1 MKKRCTHCI
10 LSEHFPGVSYDSEGV
25 CSFCRDKSFLQT
37 EENAIQKAQEQVD
50 ELLKTVKAQSNTYDA
65 VMLYSGGKDS
75 TYTLYQA
82 VKKYGLKV
90 LSFTLDNGYIPNQTF
105 DNIVKITDK
114 LGVDNLIFR
123 PSKENMKAIVK
134 ASALYPIY
142 NKRTMVRISSVC
154 NSCISM
160 VNTQALRIALEKN
173 ISIILAGFTL
183 GQIPVNS
190 IIYKNNYTFLE
201 ESRAKSNSLLRKYTG
216 EWLDT
221 YYNLPTSLVKNTVEW
236 PTMVN
241 LLCLEKLS
249 EEEIVAAIS
258 TLGWTAPKNV
268 DGCSSN
274 CQLNTF
280 NNVIHEKVY
289 GYNPYELELSHM
301 IRKGLIDRETAISK
315 VETMDPELFK
325 SIADDLQISEDEIG
339 NAGSL
344 YKTGK

>member
-1 MKKRCTHCI
+1 
-10 LSEHFPGVSYDSEGV
+10 
-25 CSFCRDKSFLQT
+25 LQT
-37 EENAIQKAQEQVD
+37 EENAIQNAREQVD
-50 ELLKTVKAQSNTYDA
+50 EIIKTVKGQSGTYDA
-65 VMLYSGGKDS
+65 IMLYSGGKDS
-75 TYTLYQA
+75 TYTMYQA
-82 VKKYGLKV
+82 VKRYGLKV
-90 LSFTLDNGYIPNQTF
+90 LSFTLDNGYIPDQTF
-105 DNIVKITDK
+105 NNIRKITDK

-123 PSKENMKAIVK
+123 PSKEHMKAIVK
-134 ASALYPIY
+134 ASALNPIY

-160 VNTQALRIALEKN
+160 VNIQALRIALEKK

-190 IIYKNNYTFLE
+190 IVYKNNYTFLE
-201 ESRAKSNSLLRKYTG
+201 ESRAKSNSLLRQYTG
-216 EWLDT
+216 DWLDT
-221 YYNLPTSLVKNTVEW
+221 YYNLPSSLVENTKEW

-249 EEEIVAAIS
+249 EEEIVSTIS
-258 TLGWTAPKNV
+258 TLGWAAPKNV

-280 NNVIHEKVY
+280 NNIIHERVF

-301 IRKGLIDRETAISK
+301 IRKNLIDRESAISK
-315 VETMDPELFK
+315 VEDMDPELFK
-325 SIADDLQISEDEIG
+325 KIADDLQISEDEIRGAG
-339 NAGSL
+339 NL